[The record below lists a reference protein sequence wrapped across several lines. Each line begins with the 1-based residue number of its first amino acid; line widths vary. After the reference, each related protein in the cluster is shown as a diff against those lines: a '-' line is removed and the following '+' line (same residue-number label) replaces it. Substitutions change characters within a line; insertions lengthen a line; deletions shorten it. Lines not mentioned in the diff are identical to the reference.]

1 MRGRRLARAP
11 LFLSLDGTERQSAG
25 LDPALNLC
33 LQAVVMV
40 RCYQLSATKKQII
53 ILTSYMYMQLNS
65 YRRLMSTQSSSASI
79 A

>member
-40 RCYQLSATKKQII
+40 RCYQLSATE
-53 ILTSYMYMQLNS
+53 M
-65 YRRLMSTQSSSASI
+65 
-79 A
+79 